1 MILPSFEIAGMP
13 TNAVLIESAERLH
26 SFLHRTHYRDGILQG
41 PDPGVRFNLRAWRFL
56 KSALDFIPWEDDYVF
71 MQTQGYWVLTNWQL
85 YEATRDARYRDIA
98 IRSSEA
104 ALALE
109 TDDGYWKYPLPERRH
124 LIATLEGIWGGTAL
138 LATYRRESRREF
150 LDGALRAY
158 EFIVNRVGFQDHT
171 IGKVINYFD
180 KPRGK
185 VTNNSVIAAWYFLR
199 LWEATREERYLEHVG
214 ALLDFAAAA
223 QLPNGELPYIIGNQ
237 YEKSRPHYLCYQYN
251 AFQFLHLAW
260 SNALKPGTSAVRL
273 IPRLEG
279 FLATGVQPTGACAK
293 NCRHAGGGGPEVD
306 YYTGAMA
313 AALHE
318 AQRLRLGVAPGLIDA
333 CYNRLLA
340 HQRSDGGFDYSYR
353 DYGFLSDHRSYPRY
367 LAMTLFHLLYPVCG
381 NGFEKV

>member
-1 MILPSFEIAGMP
+1 MP
-13 TNAVLIESAERLH
+13 TNATLIESAERLH
-26 SFLHRTHYRDGILQG
+26 SSLSRTHYADGILHG

-56 KSALDFIPWEDDYVF
+56 KSAFDFIPWGDDYVF

-85 YEATRDARYRDIA
+85 FEATGEARYRAIA

-104 ALALE
+104 TLSLE
-109 TDDGYWKYPLPERRH
+109 TDEGYWKYPLPERRH

-138 LATYRRESRREF
+138 LATYRREARREF
-150 LDGALRAY
+150 LNGALRAY
-158 EFIVNRVGFQDHT
+158 RFIVNRIGFQDHAM
-171 IGKVINYFD
+171 GKAVNYFD

-199 LWEATREERYLEHVG
+199 LWEATREERYLEHVD
-214 ALLDFAAAA
+214 ALLDFAASA
-223 QLPNGELPYIIGNQ
+223 QLSSGELPYIIGNQ
-237 YEKSRPHYLCYQYN
+237 YEQSRPHYLCYQYN

-260 SNALKPGTSAVRL
+260 SSALKSGRWAEQL
-273 IPRLEG
+273 IPK
-279 FLATGVQPTGACAK
+279 LAGYLSTGVQPTGACAK
-293 NCRHAGGGGPEVD
+293 NCHHAGGGGPEVD

-318 AQRLRLGVAPGLIDA
+318 GRRLRLGVSAELIDA

-353 DYGFLSDHRSYPRY
+353 DYGFLSDRRSYPRY

-381 NGFEKV
+381 NGFEVA

>member
-1 MILPSFEIAGMP
+1 LTGMP
-13 TNAVLIESAERLH
+13 TNATLIESAERLH
-26 SFLHRTHYRDGILQG
+26 SYLHRTHYRDGILHG

-56 KSALDFIPWEDDYVF
+56 KSALDFIPWKDDYVF

-85 YEATRDARYRDIA
+85 YEATTDARYRDIA

-104 ALALE
+104 TLALE
-109 TDDGYWKYPLPERRH
+109 TADGCWKYPLPERRH

-138 LATYRRESRREF
+138 LATYRREARRE
-150 LDGALRAY
+150 LLEGAVRAY
-158 EFIVNRVGFQDHT
+158 ELIVNRIGFQDHP

-180 KPRGK
+180 QPRGK

-199 LWEATREERYLEHVG
+199 LWEATREDRYLRYVG
-214 ALLDFAAAA
+214 ALLDFAASA
-223 QLPNGELPYIIGNQ
+223 QLPNGELPYIIGNR
-237 YEKSRPHYLCYQYN
+237 YENSRPHYLCYQYN

-260 SNALKPGTSAVRL
+260 SKALKPGSWAERL
-273 IPRLEG
+273 IPKLAG
-279 FLATGVQPTGACAK
+279 FLATGVQFTGACAK
-293 NCRHAGGGGPEVD
+293 DCRHARGGGPEVD

-318 AQRLRLGVAPGLIDA
+318 ARRLRLGVGSELIDA

>member
-1 MILPSFEIAGMP
+1 MP
-13 TNAVLIESAERLH
+13 TNAVLLNSAERLH
-26 SFLHRTHYRDGILQG
+26 SYLHRTHYRDGILHG

-85 YEATRDARYRDIA
+85 YEATGEARYRDIA

-104 ALALE
+104 TLALE

-150 LDGALRAY
+150 LEGASRAY
-158 EFIVNRVGFQDHT
+158 EFIVNRIGFQDHT

-180 KPRGK
+180 QPRGK
-185 VTNNSVIAAWYFLR
+185 VTNNSVIASWYFLR

-214 ALLDFAAAA
+214 ALLDFAASA

-237 YEKSRPHYLCYQYN
+237 YEMSRPHYLCYQYN

-260 SNALKPGTSAVRL
+260 SKALMPGTSAERL
-273 IPRLEG
+273 IPKLAE
-279 FLATGVQPTGACAK
+279 FLATGVQPAGACAK
-293 NCRHAGGGGPEVD
+293 NCSHARGGGPEVD

-318 AQRLRLGVAPGLIDA
+318 AQRLRLGVAPELTDA

-340 HQRSDGGFDYSYR
+340 HQRSDGGFNYSHR

-367 LAMTLFHLLYPVCG
+367 LAMTLFHLLHPVCG

>member
-1 MILPSFEIAGMP
+1 MP
-13 TNAVLIESAERLH
+13 TNAALIDSAERLH
-26 SFLHRTHYRDGILQG
+26 SYLYRTHYRDGILHG

-56 KSALDFIPWEDDYVF
+56 KSALDFIPWGDDYVF
-71 MQTQGYWVLTNWQL
+71 TQTQGYWVLANWQL
-85 YEATRDARYRDIA
+85 YEATGDARYREIA

-104 ALALE
+104 TLALE
-109 TDDGYWKYPLPERRH
+109 TGEGYWKYPLPERRH
-124 LIATLEGIWGGTAL
+124 LIATLEGIWGGAAL
-138 LATYRRESRREF
+138 LATYRREARSEI

-158 EFIVNRVGFQDHT
+158 EFIVNRIGFQDHT

-214 ALLDFAAAA
+214 ALLDFAAAV
-223 QLPNGELPYIIGNQ
+223 QLPSGELPYIIGNQ
-237 YEKSRPHYLCYQYN
+237 YERSRPHYLCYQYN
-251 AFQFLHLAW
+251 AFQFLQLAW
-260 SNALKPGTSAVRL
+260 ANALRPGRWAEEL
-273 IPRLEG
+273 IPKLAG
-279 FLATGVQPTGACAK
+279 YLATGVQPSGACAK
-293 NCRHAGGGGPEVD
+293 NCHYAGGGGPEVD

-313 AALHE
+313 AALYE
-318 AQRLRLGVAPGLIDA
+318 AQRLRLGVPPELIDA

-381 NGFEKV
+381 NGFEKA

>member
-1 MILPSFEIAGMP
+1 MP
-13 TNAVLIESAERLH
+13 TNATLIGSAERLH
-26 SFLHRTHYRDGILQG
+26 SYLYRTHYRDGILHG

-56 KSALDFIPWEDDYVF
+56 KSAFDFIPWGDDYVF

-85 YEATRDARYRDIA
+85 FEATGEAHYREIA

-104 ALALE
+104 TLALE
-109 TDDGYWKYPLPERRH
+109 TDEGYWKYPLPERRH

-138 LATYRRESRREF
+138 LATYCREARSEF

-158 EFIVNRVGFQDHT
+158 RFIVNRIGFQDHT
-171 IGKVINYFD
+171 AGKVINYFD

-199 LWEATREERYLEHVG
+199 LWEATQEERYLEHVG
-214 ALLDFAAAA
+214 ALLDFAASA
-223 QLPNGELPYIIGNQ
+223 QLPSGELPYIIGNQ
-237 YEKSRPHYLCYQYN
+237 YEQSRPHYLCFQYN

-260 SNALKPGTSAVRL
+260 SNAVRPGRWAEQL
-273 IPRLEG
+273 IPKLAG

-293 NCRHAGGGGPEVD
+293 NCRYAAGGGPEVD

-318 AQRLRLGVAPGLIDA
+318 ARRSRLSVHPDLIDA

-367 LAMTLFHLLYPVCG
+367 LAMTLFHLLYPACG
-381 NGFEKV
+381 NGFEKA